1 MRNAAFVLL
10 GFTLLVTQAAFC
22 ALVPLDAWAPNL
34 ILPIVL
40 YLGVTPDVHIVRG
53 AALAFVLGYLLDSFS
68 GSPMGLS
75 TFVMV
80 AMFMIARGTGVNL
93 FMRGVLFQIV
103 LTLGFAVLAGG
114 AVLALRAIF
123 EPPAPFPTGTVLE
136 TVYSLLAGALVTSV
150 VAPLLFF
157 GIRRM
162 DALVT
167 RRREEAAAA

>member
-1 MRNAAFVLL
+1 MRNAAFVGL
-10 GFTLLVTQAAFC
+10 GFFLLVAQAALG
-22 ALVPLDAWAPNL
+22 ALAPLNAWAPNL
-34 ILPIVL
+34 VLPIVL

-53 AALAFVLGYLLDSFS
+53 AALSFVLGYFLDSFS

-80 AMFMIARGTGVNL
+80 ALFMVARGTGVNL

-123 EPPAPFPTGTVLE
+123 EPPAPFPTGTVME
-136 TVYSLLAGALVTSV
+136 TVYSLMAGAAVTAV
-150 VAPLLFF
+150 IAPLLFF
-157 GIRRM
+157 GARRM

-167 RRREEAAAA
+167 RRREEAAAS